1 MSRRSKRVT
10 AAMLALLMVV
20 SSSFSQV
27 TTVYATELDVVT
39 SQEAGT
45 ETAVATEVVAEEKET
60 TTESKAVEDSQEVQ
74 TSTETKTESNTEE
87 PSQEVQTGTEGAS
100 EGTSED
106 TTVEN
111 VLDGQTTTEVA
122 NDVAVL
128 TNEGA
133 SQPAENT
140 GDATVKT
147 AREVVYFSEYIE
159 GSSNNKA
166 LEIYNGTDA
175 TIDLSEYSIGYYTDG
190 DAEKYKSYS
199 FPEDTTIESKGIWVV
214 RNDNAGAEQIKIV
227 ADFTTSERFMGFNG
241 NDVICLFHGNTLID
255 TLGVMGGSNWAKN
268 KTLVRKENVA
278 VSSPE
283 YNADEWTVYAE
294 DTIKYLG
301 ARYGEYKAPEIPSEG
316 ESGTEDNQQ
325 QLELSTIA
333 DVKKNTEGKYKVT
346 GIVTFV
352 NGKSIYL
359 QDATAGINAYLN
371 KEDYGVCVGDTVTV
385 VGSYKDYYG
394 LVELDDATATI
405 DLKGT
410 EETDIPFK
418 ELTLAELK
426 ADYEATGSLESTRV
440 YIKNVTLGEVNTD
453 KNTTITDDE
462 NHSVNIFNIPTLTTV
477 EEGDVVNVYAIVSDY
492 NGLRL
497 RVAAASEVEAVNP
510 IGKVTIAEARATA
523 KGTENVTVRG
533 TVVFIDGK
541 NVYIQDETAG
551 IDLYDETLYGKVKL
565 GDRLT
570 VKGTRDE
577 YNGLVE
583 LKNIE
588 VLKQVTPTNATAKM
602 PSKTVTI
609 PELIQDYAGDNIYT
623 ATRVLVENVTLGE
636 VKIDGSTTVTDADG
650 NSIVI
655 FKIPES
661 KAKQGDKISFYALVS
676 FYRDDVQL
684 RVASG
689 DDITVVEQAKPEVPE
704 VPAYDPITDNMIP
717 EGAVTVKDAAK
728 LTSGTTTVV
737 GQVVY
742 GYSNNSVIIE
752 DVIDNEVYGYLV
764 YDYKNFTKYHIGDI
778 VAVTGTA
785 TVYNGLPELKDVTNV
800 DVIGTAETIAP
811 QKVTMKELG
820 ADYLSEYVLI
830 ENVTLGEYVQNGSTT
845 VTDATG
851 SSVIYKAAT
860 FDNGIKA
867 GSIVNLYAVCSCHYQ
882 NYQLRNNATSD
893 YKVAGVVELDD
904 SIELQVAKW
913 AGTADV
919 NDNTVVYGDLYQ
931 ENDFLDTSAKLSL
944 STGDIP
950 MFKNTNDGKTTYT
963 IGKKGLSEGQY
974 YLLEVNGSQYG
985 NMELSFRMKGSDTA
999 AKNFAVEY
1007 SVDGEN
1013 FKAAGAGT
1021 LKCSYTAYPNKVPT
1035 PVEIDKKFEN
1045 GAFSLQIGSK
1055 FHDISVKLPAEAS
1068 NVETLYIR
1076 VRVVDN
1082 ATIEDGKTIGNN
1094 ATNYFNGIVITANP
1108 IISSDACRVVTTQ
1121 DGEVALGQEI
1131 TLETQTS
1138 GATIYYACDGATE
1151 YTAYDANNKPTFT
1164 SLPCTVTTYAA
1175 KEGIRDSLKITY
1187 HFTQAQ
1193 VGIVKASLNGG
1204 AVALN
1209 SKVKLSCETEN
1220 ATIYYAFVENAEAT
1234 NYEWQEYTEAI
1245 LLKELP
1251 CNIAVKA
1258 TKEGYVESAVKTL
1271 SFTQR
1276 ENEKYNIYF
1285 GQLHAHTSYSD
1296 GAGTC
1301 EEAFKHASAT
1311 ENLDFLAVT
1320 DHSNSFDNADNANI
1334 NDGSM
1339 SDEWKEGHELA
1350 DKYTTED
1357 FVGLYGF
1364 EMTWSNGL
1372 GHMNTFNSAGFQ
1384 SRTQA
1389 DYTNYAT
1396 ALQNYYDALKTAPDS
1411 ISQFNHPG
1419 TTFGDFSDFAY
1430 YSEANDALITLVEVG
1445 NGEGAIGSSG
1455 YFPSYEYYT
1464 RALDKGWHVSPTN
1477 NQDNHKGLWGN
1488 ANTARSVVLADS
1500 LTRENIYDAM
1510 RNYRVYATED
1520 NDLNIYYTLDSYIMG
1535 TSLDKDLVG
1544 DKVEIKVELSDKTDE
1559 KIGKVEVIVNGGL
1572 SIINTTVADNEETVV
1587 FEVPSKYS
1595 YYYIKVTQAD
1605 GDIAVTSPVW
1615 VGEVEA
1621 AGINGISTEESL
1633 PVTNEAL
1640 DVTLGLYNNE
1650 SEDMTINE
1658 ITFSVDD
1665 TVVKK
1670 VDLAEAE
1677 LTTVASETEAT
1688 YTFSY
1693 THKKVG
1699 AMEMDVT
1706 VKATLN
1712 GAEKVYNDVLKLT
1725 YVDSSMVSHV
1735 IIDGTHYNDYVAG
1748 YYGGN
1753 MGNFIDIAAEKNIK
1767 ATIVTDKITDKTLE
1781 NASILIVS
1789 APAKKSDTANAGP
1802 YVISHY
1808 EDEFIQTVKKYVE
1821 NGGTV
1826 IVCGIADYQDSTA
1839 GQTATETNKLLE
1851 AIGATIRMN
1860 SDEAYDE
1867 VNNGGQPYRLYYENI
1882 NVESEHL
1889 AGFKAGQTYSAYS
1902 GCTVNIDSAAEETDA
1917 VFPAVALVKGFD
1929 TTYSI
1934 DCKTASGE
1942 FGDNAVVVEKGKVV
1956 ALASQKTKFGGEI
1969 FVAGSVFMSD
1979 FEVKVEMDNYDTLP
1993 YANLTII
2000 NNILESKKV
2009 EIPATDIAVVR
2020 QGETGDVFAIEG
2032 YVANGTESKGTTF
2045 FDAIYVQDKTGGI
2058 TAFPFAQAGVKAG
2071 TKIRIVG
2078 YVDEYQGDKEIQIV
2092 SYEILD
2098 DVNLVE
2104 IKPTQMSVKDSMD
2117 YDQFGG
2123 SYIQV
2128 TGTVS
2133 RMIADSNNKIVSEF
2147 WLTDG
2152 KGNEAAIFIDG
2163 YILSGTTGK
2172 PITTDTIK
2180 EGELVTAA
2188 GFLYK
2193 HPEGDKDESVPVL
2206 RVADCDDIKVETVK
2220 PVNPEPSKPE
2230 NKEEN
2235 TSNNTSSSN
2244 TNTSTPVKKEE
2255 PQKDTVV
2262 IEDVKTP
2269 LANVVG
2275 VVTVDMQM
2283 KGEKKVL
2290 QLELL
2295 AKYYEN
2301 TTYRQN
2307 TVIRVYTSSNVGMT
2321 VVAGNVANKV
2331 TKEMNLTLE
2340 KKVLPS
2346 TPQHQVVFFE
2356 AEAASQYDFDFMM
2369 HMHVGKENAGKKAQ
2383 IFVRTS
2389 KDATPVLVQEMTVND
2404 IGNVAYQ
2411 TQSVSDVIVLI
2422 AE

>member
-1 MSRRSKRVT
+1 MSRRSKRIT
-10 AAMLALLMVV
+10 AAMLALLMVF

-27 TTVYATELDVVT
+27 TTVQATEIAVEASQEAETEAAAATQAAAEEEKEAETKTVEIATECSSEETSQNVQTSAEGTSEVTTESNETET
-39 SQEAGT
+39 SQEVQTDT
-45 ETAVATEVVAEEKET
+45 EATSEA
-60 TTESKAVEDSQEVQ
+60 TTESSTVESSQEVQ
-74 TSTETKTESNTEE
+74 TSTEVTNEVVVITEDD
-87 PSQEVQTGTEGAS
+87 SQET
-100 EGTSED
+100 
-106 TTVEN
+106 
-111 VLDGQTTTEVA
+111 
-122 NDVAVL
+122 
-128 TNEGA
+128 GA
-133 SQPAENT
+133 SQLAENSDET
-140 GDATVKT
+140 TVKT
-147 AREVVYFSEYIE
+147 AKEAVYFSEYIE

-175 TIDLSEYSIGYYTDG
+175 TIDLSEYSIVYNLNGLS
-190 DAEKYKSYS
+190 EKVSTYP
-199 FPEDTTIESKGIWVV
+199 FPENATIASKDVYVIM
-214 RNDNAGAEQIKIV
+214 NSQTALEEIIAV
-227 ADFTTSERFMGFNG
+227 ADEKNGTSANFNG
-241 NDVICLFHGNTLID
+241 NDVICLYHGDTLID
-255 TLGVMGGSNWAKN
+255 TLGIMGDSNWAKD
-268 KTLVRKENVA
+268 KTLVRNDDVT
-278 VSSPE
+278 VGSPE
-283 YNADEWTVYAE
+283 YTESEWTVYE
-294 DTIKYLG
+294 KNTVKYLG
-301 ARYGEYKAPEIPSEG
+301 TRYGEYKAEEKPSEG
-316 ESGTEDNQQ
+316 ESGTENPETQV
-325 QLELSTIA
+325 ELTTIA
-333 DVKKNTEGKYKVT
+333 TVKEKAEGEFSVK
-346 GIVTFV
+346 GIVTFID
-352 NGKSIYL
+352 GKNVYL
-359 QDATAGINAYLN
+359 QDETAGIDAYFSAVDS
-371 KEDYGVCVGDTVTV
+371 EIAVGDTLTVT
-385 VGSYKDYYG
+385 GTYKEFNG
-394 LVELDDATATI
+394 LVELDKAEKVELVKATA
-405 DLKGT
+405 
-410 EETDIPFK
+410 ETVLPYQ
-418 ELTLAELK
+418 EVTLAELK

-440 YIKNVTLGEVNTD
+440 YIKNVTLGEVNTSG
-453 KNTTITDDE
+453 NTIITDE
-462 NHSVNIFNIPTLTTV
+462 AGNSYPIYKLPALTAV
-477 EEGDVVNVYAIVSDY
+477 EEGDVVNVYAVVSEY
-492 NGLRL
+492 KSLQL
-497 RVAAASEVEAVNP
+497 RVASASEVKAVNP
-510 IGKVTIAEARATA
+510 IEKVTIAEARAA
-523 KGTENVTVRG
+523 ADKTENITVRG
-533 TVVFIDGK
+533 TVTFIDGK
-541 NVYIQDETAG
+541 NVYVQDETAG
-551 IDLYDETLYGKVKL
+551 INLYYSAAPTDIKI

-570 VKGTRDE
+570 AKGTRGA
-577 YNGLVE
+577 YKGLVQLSGAE
-583 LKNIE
+583 TLK
-588 VLKQVTPTNATAKM
+588 VVTPTNAAEKL
-602 PSKTVTI
+602 PVKTVTI
-609 PELIQDYAGDNIYT
+609 KEVVEDFAGNNTYAS
-623 ATRVLVENVTLGE
+623 TRVFIENVTIGE
-636 VKIDGSTTVTDADG
+636 INTNGNTTLKDADG
-650 NSIVI
+650 NSIVVYR
-655 FKIPES
+655 IPES
-661 KAKQGDKISFYALVS
+661 EAKQGDKISLYAVVGVFNTL
-676 FYRDDVQL
+676 QL
-684 RVASG
+684 RVAQAS
-689 DDITVVEQAKPEVPE
+689 DITVVELAPDAPVEDTFPAEGDYVIWA
-704 VPAYDPITDNMIP
+704 PAYNKALSANYGSYYNQGVDVTFANDELSGYGNTEVWNITVASEEDNTYYVSHNGQRLSMDTTRSSMPLGKAHDTWVFEEAADGCFYMKNVGRACYAEWYASKNYWSGYQYINSGSEGMFALKFTKAAKQYAVDDSYTGTVASWGGGMIPSGNESAITDMSVNGDIYDINDKLDIASKFTVVLD
-717 EGAVTVKDAAK
+717 GKNAVTYTDANK
-728 LTSGTTTVV
+728 SE
-737 GQVVY
+737 
-742 GYSNNSVIIE
+742 NNHYMGSA
-752 DVIDNEVYGYLV
+752 G
-764 YDYKNFTKYHIGDI
+764 F
-778 VAVTGTA
+778 
-785 TVYNGLPELKDVTNV
+785 
-800 DVIGTAETIAP
+800 
-811 QKVTMKELG
+811 G
-820 ADYLSEYVLI
+820 ANDYLQFE
-830 ENVTLGEYVQNGSTT
+830 
-845 VTDATG
+845 
-851 SSVIYKAAT
+851 
-860 FDNGIKA
+860 
-867 GSIVNLYAVCSCHYQ
+867 
-882 NYQLRNNATSD
+882 
-893 YKVAGVVELDD
+893 
-904 SIELQVAKW
+904 
-913 AGTADV
+913 
-919 NDNTVVYGDLYQ
+919 
-931 ENDFLDTSAKLSL
+931 TSAY
-944 STGDIP
+944 G
-950 MFKNTNDGKTTYT
+950 
-963 IGKKGLSEGQY
+963 
-974 YLLEVNGSQYG
+974 YG
-985 NMELSFRMKGSDTA
+985 NMDLSFRMRVSNA
-999 AKNFAVEY
+999 APAEY
-1007 SVDGEN
+1007 QLQYSTDGTN
-1013 FKAAGAGT
+1013 FKNLTTGSYNAKYTVYSKENQTEKEYKGTITNGIAKMTSSVASAGA
-1021 LKCSYTAYPNKVPT
+1021 YVNFNFDMP
-1035 PVEIDKKFEN
+1035 
-1045 GAFSLQIGSK
+1045 
-1055 FHDISVKLPAEAS
+1055 S
-1068 NVETLYIR
+1068 NVAHADKLFIR
-1076 VRVVDN
+1076 IVGGSTRANGNTEEPNGNVRIDTV
-1082 ATIEDGKTIGNN
+1082 AIKG
-1094 ATNYFNGIVITANP
+1094 NP
-1108 IISSDACRVVTTQ
+1108 IVSEDITSYVSTNTPSGTAVGQ
-1121 DGEVALGQEI
+1121 ALELS
-1131 TLETQTS
+1131 TATE
-1138 GATIYYACDGATE
+1138 GATIYYSLNGGE
-1151 YTAYDANNKPTFT
+1151 YKQYAANNKPVFTELPVNVATYATKDGLASSVKTYFTFT
-1164 SLPCTVTTYAA
+1164 QQQC
-1175 KEGIRDSLKITY
+1175 EMI
-1187 HFTQAQ
+1187 
-1193 VGIVKASLNGG
+1193 KARPNGG
-1204 AVALN
+1204 AVALGTGVVLK
-1209 SKVKLSCETEN
+1209 SATEG
-1220 ATIYYAFVENAEAT
+1220 ATIQYTFVTEGVEEVTWMTYENPIILNTLPAT
-1234 NYEWQEYTEAI
+1234 IQ
-1245 LLKELP
+1245 
-1251 CNIAVKA
+1251 VKA
-1258 TKEGYVESAVKTL
+1258 VKEGYLDSAVSTL

-1301 EEAFKHASAT
+1301 EEAFKHASTT
-1311 ENLDFLAVT
+1311 ENIDFLAVT
-1320 DHSNSFDNADNANI
+1320 DHSNSFDNEGSANI

-1357 FVGLYGF
+1357 FVGLYGY

-1372 GHMNTFNSAGFQ
+1372 GHMNTFNSEGFQ

-1389 DYTNYAT
+1389 DYKTYAT
-1396 ALQNYYDALKTAPDS
+1396 ALQNYYAALQTAPDS

-1430 YSEANDALITLVEVG
+1430 YSEVNDALITLIEVG

-1464 RALDKGWHVSPTN
+1464 RALDKGWHVAPTN

-1535 TSLDKDLVG
+1535 TSLEKELV
-1544 DKVEIKVELSDKTDE
+1544 DDTVEIKVELSDKTDE
-1559 KIGKVEVIVNGGL
+1559 KLGKVEVIVNGGL
-1572 SIINTTVADNEETVV
+1572 SIANTTVADNEETVV

-1621 AGINGISTEESL
+1621 AGINDVSTDEAL
-1633 PVTNEAL
+1633 PVTGEAL

-1658 ITFSVDD
+1658 ITFSVDGE
-1665 TVVKK
+1665 VVKT
-1670 VDLAEAE
+1670 VDLATAE
-1677 LTTVASETEAT
+1677 LTTVASETEVT
-1688 YTFSY
+1688 YTFNY

-1725 YVDSSMVSHV
+1725 YVDNSMVSHV
-1735 IIDGTHYNDYVAG
+1735 IIDGTHYNDYVTG

-1753 MGNFIDIAAEKNIK
+1753 MGNFIGIAAEKNIK
-1767 ATIVTDKITDKTLE
+1767 AKIVTDKITDETLE

-1789 APAKKSDTANAGP
+1789 APAKKDGEANAGKF
-1802 YVISHY
+1802 VISHY
-1808 EDEFIQTVKKYVE
+1808 EDEFIQTVKNYVE
-1821 NGGTV
+1821 KGGTV
-1826 IVCGIADYQDSTA
+1826 IVCGLADYQDSTS

-1851 AIGATIRMN
+1851 AIGSTIRMN

-1867 VNNGGQPYRLYYENI
+1867 VNNGGQPYRLYYENM
-1882 NVESEHL
+1882 NLDSEHL
-1889 AGFKAGQTYSAYS
+1889 AGFREGQTYSAYS
-1902 GCTVNIDSAAEETDA
+1902 GCTVNIDGATEETNT
-1917 VFPAVALVKGFD
+1917 VFPAAALVKGFD
-1929 TTYSI
+1929 TTYSV

-1942 FGDNAVVVEKGKVV
+1942 FGDNAVVVEKGNVV

-2020 QGETGDVFAIEG
+2020 QAEIGDVFAIEG
-2032 YVANGTESKGTTF
+2032 YVANGTESEGTTF

-2078 YVDEYQGDKEIQIV
+2078 YVDAYQGDKEIQIV

-2133 RMIADSNNKIVSEF
+2133 RMELGSDDKTVSEF

-2193 HPEGDKDESVPVL
+2193 HPEGDKEESVPVL
-2206 RVADCDDIKVETVK
+2206 RVADCDDIKLGEVAPVK
-2220 PVNPEPSKPE
+2220 PEPSKPE
-2230 NKEEN
+2230 VSEPDNKEEN
-2235 TSNNTSSSN
+2235 SSNNTSSSN
-2244 TNTSTPVKKEE
+2244 TNTATTVKKEE
-2255 PQKDTVV
+2255 SKKDTVV

-2283 KGEKKVL
+2283 KSEKKVL

-2369 HMHVGKENAGKKAQ
+2369 HMHVGKEHAGKKAQ

-2389 KDATPVLVQEMTVND
+2389 KDATPVLVQEMTVNE

-2411 TQSVSDVIVLI
+2411 TQAVSDVIVLI